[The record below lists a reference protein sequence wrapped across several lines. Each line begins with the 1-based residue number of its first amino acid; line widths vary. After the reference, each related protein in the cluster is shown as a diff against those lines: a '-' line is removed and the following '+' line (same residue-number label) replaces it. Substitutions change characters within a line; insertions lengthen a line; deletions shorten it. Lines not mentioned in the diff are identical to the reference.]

1 MASAE
6 PPRPARKVQKAY
18 LRELERRHSPALH
31 SRSRHV
37 LQTEDHPPAQDRPR
51 SRFSRNPLTETEYSF
66 AKSPDG
72 RFWYMG
78 PSSSWSFCRRV
89 LALLGEQ
96 VPEANNPPD
105 PWNIDGTAFM
115 LKWRPLPADE
125 TPDLS
130 DLPPMDYGLYLLH
143 TVRFHFGP
151 LFYIIDEAAFI
162 QDLHHFYS
170 SPEDQVGPMRIWFAQ
185 YLLIIAFGKAFL
197 APDRQPNAP
206 PDGHQYASRAMALM
220 PDMSGLHS
228 DQLQCIQALA
238 LAALYFQSVDMRV
251 AAFQHI
257 GFALRV
263 CIIEGIHRHV
273 PEHLEGE
280 VLTRRC
286 RTLFWM
292 VYMLERDFSAL
303 IGAPSSIR
311 DEDITVKLFAEGS
324 VEEKTLT
331 LHVQLA
337 RLSARILTTVY
348 GVGANFDGT
357 LINDTQSIFRNLA
370 ELSQD
375 LNDFLKTHFHGSL
388 SRASRAATRLILAYH
403 HCVVL
408 TTRPLVMC
416 ALHAHLE
423 HAQNEP
429 QAPNYPSTTPNP
441 LAIPLS
447 PVVSSLLHCC
457 VESAQTVLQTLRTLA
472 DSDRIEA
479 FLPFQI
485 EDAFASTFLLHIIC
499 VIAPTLAPEETWLE
513 NADFVMDVLVRK
525 GNLAAPLRKV
535 ELECLRRVVRP
546 LTLANAK
553 ADSSV
558 VRGENGSE
566 GGNTAVA
573 GTVDENGRTTGVV
586 PVPDQELD
594 WDIFTVDAT
603 VGLEPQE
610 LFDLAD
616 QLDIQ
621 GVMNLQYVAGLPP

>member
-6 PPRPARKVQKAY
+6 PPRPARKVQKACERCRAMKVKCSGTNPCMRCSKRNRRCHYVEDTRVSVPESY
-18 LRELERRHSPALH
+18 LRELERRHSPALYN
-31 SRSRHV
+31 RARHV

-51 SRFSRNPLTETEYSF
+51 SRYSRNPLTETE
-66 AKSPDG
+66 
-72 RFWYMG
+72 FWYMG

-125 TPDLS
+125 TPDLM
-130 DLPPMDYGLYLLH
+130 DLPPMDYELHLLH

-151 LFYIIDEAAFI
+151 LFYIVDEAAFI
-162 QDLHHFYS
+162 RDLHHFYTNS
-170 SPEDQVGPMRIWFAQ
+170 EDHVGSMQIWFAQ

-197 APDRQPNAP
+197 APNRQPNAP
-206 PDGHQYASRAMALM
+206 PDGHQYASWAMALM

-228 DQLQCIQALA
+228 DQLQSIQALA

-273 PEHLEGE
+273 PEHLNCEA
-280 VLTRRC
+280 LTRRC
-286 RTLFWM
+286 MTLFWM
-292 VYMLERDFSAL
+292 VYMLDRDFSAL

-324 VEEKTLT
+324 VEEKTLI

-337 RLSARILTTVY
+337 RSSARILTK
-348 GVGANFDGT
+348 
-357 LINDTQSIFRNLA
+357 
-370 ELSQD
+370 LSQD
-375 LNDFLKTHFHGSL
+375 LNDLLKTHFHGSL

-408 TTRPLVMC
+408 TTRRLVI
-416 ALHAHLE
+416 
-423 HAQNEP
+423 EP
-429 QAPNYPSTTPNP
+429 QTPTYSSTTPNH

-485 EDAFASTFLLHIIC
+485 EDAFASTFLLHIIS

-513 NADFVMDVLVRK
+513 NADFVLDVLVRK

-535 ELECLRRVVRP
+535 ELECLRRVERP
-546 LTLANAK
+546 LTLANAN
-553 ADSSV
+553 ANSSV
-558 VRGENGSE
+558 VRGEGGSE
-566 GGNTAVA
+566 SGNTAIA
-573 GTVDENGRTTGVV
+573 GAVGGNGRMTGVV
-586 PVPDQELD
+586 PGPDEELD
-594 WDIFTVDAT
+594 WDIFTVNAT

-610 LFDLAD
+610 LFELAD

-621 GVMNLQYVAGLPP
+621 GVMNMQYVAGLPP

>member
-1 MASAE
+1 
-6 PPRPARKVQKAY
+6 
-18 LRELERRHSPALH
+18 
-31 SRSRHV
+31 
-37 LQTEDHPPAQDRPR
+37 
-51 SRFSRNPLTETEYSF
+51 
-66 AKSPDG
+66 
-72 RFWYMG
+72 
-78 PSSSWSFCRRV
+78 
-89 LALLGEQ
+89 
-96 VPEANNPPD
+96 
-105 PWNIDGTAFM
+105 
-115 LKWRPLPADE
+115 
-125 TPDLS
+125 
-130 DLPPMDYGLYLLH
+130 MDYGLYLLH

-151 LFYIIDEAAFI
+151 LFYIVDEAAFVR
-162 QDLHHFYS
+162 DLHHFYTN
-170 SPEDQVGPMRIWFAQ
+170 PEDHVGSMRLWFAQ

-228 DQLQCIQALA
+228 NQLQCIQALA
-238 LAALYFQSVDMRV
+238 LAALYLQSVDMRV

-273 PEHLEGE
+273 LEHLDGE
-280 VLTRRC
+280 ALTRRC
-286 RTLFWM
+286 KTLFWM
-292 VYMLERDFSAL
+292 VYMLGRDFSAL

-311 DEDITVKLFAEGS
+311 DEDITVQLFAEGS
-324 VEEKTLT
+324 VEEKTLS

-348 GVGANFDGT
+348 GVGADFDGT
-357 LINDTQSIFRNLA
+357 LIKGTQSIFRNLA

-375 LNDFLKTHFHGSL
+375 LNDLLKTHFHGSL

-416 ALHAHLE
+416 ALHAHIE

-429 QAPNYPSTTPNP
+429 QLPNYPSTPIP

-472 DSDRIEA
+472 ESDRIEA

-485 EDAFASTFLLHIIC
+485 EDAFASTFLLHIIG

-513 NADFVMDVLVRK
+513 NADFVIDVLVRK

-546 LTLANAK
+546 LTLANANPN
-553 ADSSV
+553 SSV
-558 VRGENGSE
+558 VRGEDGSDSCT
-566 GGNTAVA
+566 TAIA
-573 GTVDENGRTTGVV
+573 GTVGGNGRMTGLT
-586 PVPDQELD
+586 PGPDQGLD

-616 QLDIQ
+616 QLDVQ
-621 GVMNLQYVAGLPP
+621 GVMNMQYVAGHLP